1 MHIVKGLS
9 LRALIASIGV
19 AAVLA
24 AGCGTPARPASERGP
39 HPVSASSSS
48 ETPAAS
54 PSPHPNEDRIP
65 TPGYADPLDRYAY
78 REAFGRCQGLGV
90 HAVADAYG
98 ASASDPVSA
107 ATAYAQNT
115 YPEDTRFRE
124 AATQGCLDGFSHRT

>member
-9 LRALIASIGV
+9 LRALIASIGI

-39 HPVSASSSS
+39 HRVSASSSS
-48 ETPAAS
+48 EPPAAS
-54 PSPHPNEDRIP
+54 PSPQLRDRIP

-90 HAVADAYG
+90 QAVADAYG

-107 ATAYAQNT
+107 ATAYAQNS
-115 YPEDTRFRE
+115 YPRQIHLRE
-124 AATQGCLDGFSHRT
+124 AATQGCLDGFSHRN